1 MFRRFAIILALAF
14 VAAAPAAAQGNLD
27 PGWLLDPSA
36 SNLRFQ
42 SIKKEVVSES
52 SDFAT
57 FTGEIFPNGKAELRV
72 ALESVDTK
80 IDLRNVRM
88 RFLFFETFKF
98 PEAIVLADVTA
109 DMVKELENKR
119 RANFSMPFSLDLHG
133 VKKTLV
139 AEVVATLLND
149 DRISVATARPVA
161 ISVDEFGLMEN
172 LGKLEDAAKVDIVPS
187 ATVTFDFLFDRRGTN
202 GAPLTGGRS
211 EVDATNAAVGEAE
224 VFDKE
229 ACEGRFEI
237 LSRTGNI
244 YFASGSSRLDDA
256 SEPLLKELLD
266 ITSRCPGIEVEVAG
280 HTDSVGKA
288 SYNQQLSERRA
299 RSVADYLIRNGIA
312 PERLSAKGYGE
323 DKPVASNDT
332 AEGKGKNRRIE
343 FLPRTN

>member
-1 MFRRFAIILALAF
+1 MIRRLALLFALAATPAF
-14 VAAAPAAAQGNLD
+14 GQSALD
-27 PGWLLDPSA
+27 PGWLLDTEA

-57 FTGEIFPNGKAELRV
+57 FTGEIYPNGKAEIRV

-98 PEAIVLADVTA
+98 PEAVVLAEVTPA
-109 DMVKELENKR
+109 MIDTLEKNR
-119 RANFSMPFSLDLHG
+119 RATFEMPFSMDLHG

-139 AEVVATLLND
+139 AEIVATLLGE

-161 ISVDEFGLMEN
+161 ISVEEFGLMEN
-172 LGKLEDAAKVDIVPS
+172 LGKLEEAAKVDIVPTT
-187 ATVTFDFLFDRRGTN
+187 TVTFDFLFDRRGTG
-202 GAPLTGGRS
+202 GAPLTGSRTGE
-211 EVDATNAAVGEAE
+211 EVDPTNVALEDEGDFSA
-224 VFDKE
+224 E

-244 YFASGSSRLDDA
+244 YFSSGSARLTAD

-266 ITSRCPGIEVEVAG
+266 IVSRCPGIEVEVAG
-280 HTDSVGKA
+280 HTDSVGSDSA
-288 SYNQQLSERRA
+288 NQQLSERRA
-299 RSVADYLIRNGIA
+299 RSVADYLIENGIA
-312 PERLSAKGYGE
+312 PDRLAARGYGE
-323 DKPVASNDT
+323 AQPVASNDT
-332 AEGKGKNRRIE
+332 PDGKAKNRRIE
-343 FLPRTN
+343 FLPRSN